1 MKAKVGRIL
10 LGVFAAISAL
20 ILLGGLFLP
29 PQIIKRAEK
38 AYPQIE
44 GEMDMP
50 GLIKPVEIIRDEW
63 GIPHIYAQNH
73 HDLFFAQGV
82 VHAQD
87 RFWQMDMWRHQGAGR
102 LSELLGST
110 MLETDTFLRTLG
122 WERVAKAELSHLDEE
137 ERSVLEAY
145 TEGVNAYLAPRSGI
159 ELGLEYTFLPLLN
172 RGYQPDPWTPLN
184 SLTWAKAMAWDL
196 RGNLSAEIDR
206 ALLLK
211 SMDMDKVDA
220 LYPPY
225 PDDHPVILKP
235 GATRK
240 APILPIAGKDKEDQ
254 HTTQIPW
261 EAITPLFESTQRTL
275 TQLDHLSGVRH
286 EGIGSN
292 SWVISGEHTDTG
304 KPYLANDPHLGQQIP
319 SIWYEVGLHCQPKGA
334 DCQLDIV
341 GFSFAGVPGI
351 VIGHNDHIT
360 WGFTNVGP
368 DVMDLYI
375 EKINPENPN
384 QYRFQ
389 GKWVD
394 MEIITEE
401 IHIAGGETIDIEVRK
416 TRHGPL
422 IGEVYGLEAFAEEAG
437 LEVPEHYALALQWT
451 ALEPSCVFCAI
462 WDFNRAES
470 WEDFREAARE
480 FAVPAQNLIY
490 ADVEGNIGYQM
501 PGRIPIRN
509 QGHDGMLPIPGWTGE
524 FEWQGFIP
532 FEELPYAF
540 NPSEGHLIT
549 ANNAV
554 VGEGYPYLITKQ
566 WSYGYRAQRIE
577 ELIQSAPRPITKEAI
592 QAFQG
597 DNKDLLAGD
606 LVPLIMDL
614 PLDNRSVL
622 EARELLATW
631 DYQADM
637 DSAPAALYMIF
648 WQTLLDAT
656 FHDDLPETYSI
667 GVDSCAREIIRGL
680 VSQPEHPWW
689 DDQGTRKVETRDDIL
704 RVALNQAAKE
714 LKRIQGPDPNSWSWG
729 ELHTITF
736 AHDVMSNLPVIKTA
750 FNRGPYP
757 TAGGNA
763 IVNANSWNMGNPFH
777 ITSVPS
783 MRMIVDL
790 NDLSES
796 LTINTTGQ
804 SGHPYH
810 PHYIDMV
817 GRWRRIQYHPML
829 WGRTSIEEHAEG
841 TLRLVPGD

>member
-1 MKAKVGRIL
+1 MRTKVGRIL
-10 LGVFAAISAL
+10 LVVFGVVSAL
-20 ILLGGLFLP
+20 ILLGGIFIP
-29 PQIIKRAEK
+29 PQVKKRAQR

-44 GEMDMP
+44 GEMAMP
-50 GLIKPVEIIRDEW
+50 GLIKPVEIIRDDW
-63 GIPHIYAQNH
+63 GIPHIYAQNS

-102 LSELLGST
+102 LSELLGGST
-110 MLETDTFLRTLG
+110 LETDKFLRTLG
-122 WERVAKAELSHLDEE
+122 WERVAMTELSNLDEE
-137 ERSVLEAY
+137 ERSVLESYA
-145 TEGVNAYLAPRSGI
+145 EGVNAYLAQRSGI

-196 RGNLSAEIDR
+196 RGNLGTEIDR

-211 SMDMDKVDA
+211 SMDREEVNT

-225 PDDHPVILKP
+225 PDNHPVITAP
-235 GATRK
+235 GATRNGPSHPAASK
-240 APILPIAGKDKEDQ
+240 YKEDQ
-254 HTTQIPW
+254 GASHIPW
-261 EAITPLFESTQRTL
+261 ETIIPILEHTKNTL
-275 TQLDHLSGVRH
+275 TRLDHLRGIGS

-292 SWVISGEHTDTG
+292 SWAISGEHTDTG

-319 SIWYEVGLHCQPKGA
+319 SIWYEVGLHCQPKGS
-334 DCQLDIV
+334 DCPIDIV

-351 VIGHNDHIT
+351 IIGHNDRIA
-360 WGFTNVGP
+360 WGFTNVGS

-375 EKINPENPN
+375 EKINPENPD

-394 MEIITEE
+394 MEILTEE
-401 IHIAGGETIDIEVRK
+401 IRVAGGATIELEVRK
-416 TRHGPL
+416 TRHGPI
-422 IGEVYGLEAFAEEAG
+422 IGEVYGLEEFSEQAG
-437 LEVPEHYALALQWT
+437 IEVPEDYALALQWT

-462 WDFNRAES
+462 WDFNQAES
-470 WEDFREAARE
+470 WEEFRKAASE

-490 ADVEGNIGYQM
+490 ADVDGNIGYQM
-501 PGRIPIRN
+501 PGTIPIRN
-509 QGHDGMLPIPGWTGE
+509 PGHDGMLPIPGWTGE
-524 FEWQGFIP
+524 YEWQGTIP
-532 FEELPYAF
+532 FDDLPYAF
-540 NPSEGHLIT
+540 NPPEGYLIT

-554 VGEGYPYLITKQ
+554 VGEDYPYLITKQ

-577 ELIQSAPRPITKEAI
+577 EMIQSAPRPITQEVI
-592 QAFQG
+592 QTFQG
-597 DNKDLLAGD
+597 DNKDLLAEK

-614 PLDNRSVL
+614 PIDNLSL
-622 EARELLATW
+622 MEARALLATW

-637 DSAPAALYMIF
+637 DSAPTALYMVF
-648 WQTLLDAT
+648 WQTLLDT
-656 FHDDLPETYSI
+656 VLSDDLPETYNA
-667 GVDSCAREIIRGL
+667 GVDSCAKEIIRRL
-680 VSQPEHPWW
+680 ISQPRHPWW
-689 DDQGTRKVETRDDIL
+689 DDKDTRKVETRDEIL
-704 RVALNQAAKE
+704 LRTLHQTVKK
-714 LKRIQGPDPNSWSWG
+714 LKRKQGPDPNGWSWG
-729 ELHTITF
+729 GLHTITF
-736 AHDVMSNLPVIKTA
+736 THDVMSSLPVIKTA

-763 IVNANSWNMGNPFH
+763 IVNANGWSEENPFH
-777 ITSVPS
+777 VDSLPS

-790 NDLSES
+790 RDLTQS

-817 GRWRRIQYHPML
+817 EDWRTIQYHPML
-829 WGRTSIEEHAEG
+829 WGKSSVEAQAEG
-841 TLRLVPGD
+841 TLRLIPGD

>member
-1 MKAKVGRIL
+1 MKGKVGRIL
-10 LGVFAAISAL
+10 LGVFAVISAL
-20 ILLGGLFLP
+20 ILLGGILLP
-29 PQIIKRAEK
+29 PQVKKRAQR

-50 GLIKPVEIIRDEW
+50 GLIKPVEIIRDDW
-63 GIPHIYAQNH
+63 GIPHIYAQNS

-110 MLETDTFLRTLG
+110 MLETDKFLRTLG
-122 WERVAKAELSHLDEE
+122 WERVAKTELSNLDEE

-145 TEGVNAYLAPRSGI
+145 AEGVNAYLAQRSGI

-172 RGYQPDPWTPLN
+172 RGYQPDLWTPLN

-196 RGNLSAEIDR
+196 RGNLGTEIDR

-211 SMDMDKVDA
+211 SMGMEEVNA

-225 PDDHPVILKP
+225 PDGHPVIIAP
-235 GATRK
+235 GATRNG
-240 APILPIAGKDKEDQ
+240 PSLPSSIKDKEDQ
-254 HTTQIPW
+254 GTARIPW
-261 EAITPLFESTQRTL
+261 ETITPILEHTKTTL
-275 TQLDHLSGVRH
+275 TRLDHLSGIGS

-319 SIWYEVGLHCQPKGA
+319 SIWYEVGLHCQPKGS
-334 DCQLDIV
+334 DCPLDIV

-351 VIGHNDHIT
+351 VIGHNDRIA

-394 MEIITEE
+394 MEILTEE
-401 IHIAGGETIDIEVRK
+401 IHVAGGETVELEVRK
-416 TRHGPL
+416 TRHGPI
-422 IGEVYGLEAFAEEAG
+422 IGEVYGLEEFSEQAG
-437 LEVPEHYALALQWT
+437 IEVPKPYALALQWT

-462 WDFNRAES
+462 WDFNQAES
-470 WEDFREAARE
+470 WEDFRKAAKA
-480 FAVPAQNLIY
+480 FAVPAQNLVY

-501 PGRIPIRN
+501 PGKIPIRN
-509 QGHDGMLPIPGWTGE
+509 PGHDGMLPIPGWTGE
-524 FEWQGFIP
+524 YEWQGIIP
-532 FEELPYAF
+532 YDDLPYAF
-540 NPSEGHLIT
+540 NPPEGYLIT

-554 VGEGYPYLITKQ
+554 VGEDYPYLITKQ

-577 ELIQSAPRPITKEAI
+577 EMIQSASRPITQEMI

-597 DNKDLLAGD
+597 DNKDLLAEK
-606 LVPLIMDL
+606 LIPMIMDL
-614 PLDNRSVL
+614 PLDNRALIV
-622 EARELLATW
+622 ARDLLATW

-637 DSAPAALYMIF
+637 DSAPAALYMVF

-656 FHDDLPETYSI
+656 LSDDLPETYST
-667 GVDSCAREIIRGL
+667 GVDSCAKEIIRGL
-680 VSQPEHPWW
+680 ISQPNHSWW
-689 DDQGTRKVETRDDIL
+689 DDKTTRKVETRDDIL
-704 RVALNQAAKE
+704 RLALNQSLKE
-714 LKRIQGPDPNSWSWG
+714 LKRKQGPDPKGWAWG

-736 AHDVMSNLPVIKTA
+736 SHDVMSNLPVIKTA

-763 IVNANSWNMGNPFH
+763 IVNANSWNAGNPFH
-777 ITSVPS
+777 VTSVPS

-790 NDLSES
+790 SDLSRS
-796 LTINTTGQ
+796 LTTHTTGQ

-817 GRWRRIQYHPML
+817 EDWRTIQYHPML
-829 WGRTSIEEHAEG
+829 WGKSSVEEQAEG
-841 TLRLVPGD
+841 TLRLIPGD

>member
-1 MKAKVGRIL
+1 MRAKVGRIL
-10 LGVFAAISAL
+10 LGVFAILCVL
-20 ILLGGLFLP
+20 IVMGGILLP
-29 PQIIKRAEK
+29 PQVKKRAEK

-44 GEMDMP
+44 GEIDMP

-102 LSELLGST
+102 LSELLGSST
-110 MLETDTFLRTLG
+110 VETDKFLRTLG
-122 WERVAKAELSHLDEE
+122 WERVAKSELSNLDEE
-137 ERSVLEAY
+137 ERSILEAY
-145 TEGVNAYLAPRSGI
+145 AEGVNAYLAPRSGI
-159 ELGLEYTFLPLLN
+159 ELGLEYAILPLLN
-172 RGYQPDPWTPLN
+172 RSYQPDPWTPLN

-196 RGNLSAEIDR
+196 RGNLSTEIDR

-211 SMDMDKVDA
+211 SMDMEEVDA

-235 GATRK
+235 GATWENLTPPPSGR
-240 APILPIAGKDKEDQ
+240 ADNPVNR
-254 HTTQIPW
+254 IPW
-261 EAITPLFESTQRTL
+261 QSISPFLEKTKRTL
-275 TQLDHLSGVRH
+275 TQLDHLNGMGS

-292 SWVISGEHTDTG
+292 SWAISGEHTDTG
-304 KPYLANDPHLGQQIP
+304 KPYLANDPHLGQQTP

-334 DCQLDIV
+334 ECQLDIV

-351 VIGHNDHIT
+351 IIGHNDHIA

-375 EKINPENPN
+375 EKINPDNPD

-394 MEIITEE
+394 MEIFTEE
-401 IHIAGGETIDIEVRK
+401 IQVAEGETIKLEVRK
-416 TRHGPL
+416 TRHGPI
-422 IGEVYGLEAFAEEAG
+422 IGEVYGLEDFAGEAG
-437 LEVPEHYALALQWT
+437 IEVPEHYALALQWT
-451 ALEPSCVFCAI
+451 ALDPSCVFCAI

-470 WEDFREAARE
+470 WEEFRNAARE

-509 QGHDGMLPIPGWTGE
+509 SGHDGMLPIPGWTGE
-524 FEWQGFIP
+524 FEWQGYIP
-532 FEELPYAF
+532 FDELPYAF
-540 NPSEGHLIT
+540 NPPEGYLIT
-549 ANNAV
+549 ANNPV
-554 VGEGYPYLITKQ
+554 VGEEYPYLITKQ

-577 ELIQSAPRPITKEAI
+577 ELIQSAPRPISREMI
-592 QAFQG
+592 QSFQG
-597 DNKDLLAGD
+597 DNKDLLAED

-614 PLDNRSVL
+614 PLENRAL
-622 EARELLATW
+622 IEAQALLATW
-631 DYQADM
+631 EYQADI
-637 DSAPAALYMIF
+637 DSAPAALYMVF
-648 WQTLLDAT
+648 WQTLLDT
-656 FHDDLPETYSI
+656 TLSDDLPETYSV
-667 GVDSCAREIIRGL
+667 GVDSRAKEIIRRL
-680 VSQPEHPWW
+680 LSQPDHPWW
-689 DDQGTRKVETRDDIL
+689 DDKDTRKVETRDEIL
-704 RVALNQAAKE
+704 RLTLNQTVKE
-714 LKRIQGPDPNSWSWG
+714 LKRKLGSDPNNWSWG
-729 ELHTITF
+729 EIHTITF
-736 AHDVMSNLPVIKTA
+736 THDVMSSLPVIKTA

-763 IVNANSWNMGNPFH
+763 IVNANGWSEENPFH
-777 ITSVPS
+777 VDSLPS

-790 NDLSES
+790 SDLTQS

-810 PHYIDMV
+810 SHYIDMV
-817 GRWRRIQYHPML
+817 DRWRTIQYHPML
-829 WGRTSIEEHAEG
+829 WEKSSIEEQAEG